1 MIPTILRKIFA
12 SDGPEFAGER
22 LQKAGKDV
30 GYQDYGQQA
39 VFELGSRA
47 DVRRVIPGVLKP
59 ISPPR
64 GENQTSTPK
73 GRRRG

>member
-1 MIPTILRKIFA
+1 MIPTVLRKVFA
-12 SDGPEFAGER
+12 GDGPEFAGER

-39 VFELGSRA
+39 VFELGPRA
-47 DVRRVIPGVLKP
+47 DVRRVIPGVLNP
-59 ISPPR
+59 ISPPVAKIKHPP
-64 GENQTSTPK
+64 PK

>member
-1 MIPTILRKIFA
+1 MIPTVLRKVFA
-12 SDGPEFAGER
+12 GDGTEFAGER

-47 DVRRVIPGVLKP
+47 DVRRVIPGVLNRLAPPVTK
-59 ISPPR
+59 IKHPPR
-64 GENQTSTPK
+64 KGED
-73 GRRRG
+73 GG